1 MYTPEALMDATLRQ
15 LRDLGNTL
23 IVVLSPPTVTARTS
37 FFSRFPWQQAQGVAL
52 MQLSISSF
60 WAWLE
65 LSR

>member
-1 MYTPEALMDATLRQ
+1 MKASARVTDRPVKSAM
-15 LRDLGNTL
+15 
-23 IVVLSPPTVTARTS
+23 LSPPTVTARTS